1 MGGSLSGPKSA
12 PSFPP
17 ATPPPPSRM
26 EQSPASEAVRMAH
39 AHTSIHYPELP
50 PPQQQQQQQQQAD
63 ADPNPPNF
71 FQRFNRPPPAITP
84 HHTNAQNAARVD
96 DAMLSRKR
104 RTTGR
109 TDGPHKLTDKG

>member
-1 MGGSLSGPKSA
+1 MYVDRSFCFSFSHQASKSSKPAECERAGSLSGPKSA

-71 FQRFNRPPPAITP
+71 FQRFN
-84 HHTNAQNAARVD
+84 
-96 DAMLSRKR
+96 
-104 RTTGR
+104 
-109 TDGPHKLTDKG
+109 